1 MPHYLVGLAIMCD
14 SINASTKAVSSQY
27 WLCTSSVRHLQRLVV
42 KEEVRRLRAILHSH
56 QVLVKVLTIARD
68 GEYLRA

>member
-1 MPHYLVGLAIMCD
+1 MPNYLVPLTVMSD
-14 SINASTKAVSSQY
+14 SINASAKAVSSQY
-27 WLCTSSVRHLQRLVV
+27 WLCTSCVSHLQRLVV
-42 KEEVRRLRAILHSH
+42 KEEVGRLRVILHGH